1 MKRTG
6 FGPRKSTM
14 KRSPFSRNGSPFAPA
29 DRFTAM
35 KRSEMK
41 RRIKKPTV
49 AEGSKYL
56 EACRGERCYLQIT
69 GVCVARDW
77 ASPDVVPCHS
87 NLLQHGKGRGI
98 KAENRF
104 SFPGCRACH
113 FWLDQSMVPTKDE
126 RREATLAA
134 LERWEPVRAR
144 KMGLTELDVG

>member
-1 MKRTG
+1 MKRSAFKTRSA
-6 FGPRKSTM
+6 PM
-14 KRSPFSRNGSPFAPA
+14 KRSPWPPA
-29 DRFTAM
+29 DNKTTM

-41 RRIKKPTV
+41 SRVRKPTV
-49 AEGSKYL
+49 SEGSKYL

-69 GVCVARDW
+69 GVCIARDW

-126 RREATLAA
+126 RREATLA
-134 LERWEPVRAR
+134 
-144 KMGLTELDVG
+144 